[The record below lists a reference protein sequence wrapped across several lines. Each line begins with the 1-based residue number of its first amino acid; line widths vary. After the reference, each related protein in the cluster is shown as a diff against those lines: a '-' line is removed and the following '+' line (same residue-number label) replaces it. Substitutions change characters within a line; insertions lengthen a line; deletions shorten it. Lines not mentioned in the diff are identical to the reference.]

1 MDAPVFV
8 GLLTLVAWAVTWRAL
23 PWLRAGSYR
32 YPEERGRVIPSHT
45 WTVPASVGVTALVGS
60 VWGERPAH
68 AVVFAAFA
76 VFLVL
81 ISAIDLDVQRLPDRW
96 TKPAMVV
103 LPMALGV
110 LAIIDRDHQPWVR
123 SLLAGL
129 ALGALYLVLVL
140 VGGGSGMGLG
150 DAKLAPSIGLALG
163 FLSWGHVVLATVVAI
178 LLGGAAAGF
187 LLITRRAGRGS
198 HFAFGPA
205 MAAGAVGVL
214 VAPVLARMLSA

>member
-1 MDAPVFV
+1 MFV

-96 TKPAMVV
+96 TKPAVEPGQRPCSPFTRPTPTVSATPTPTPTVSPTEPPEPEEPEDVEADGRCGDLPVTVV
-103 LPMALGV
+103 WP
-110 LAIIDRDHQPWVR
+110 R
-123 SLLAGL
+123 S
-129 ALGALYLVLVL
+129 
-140 VGGGSGMGLG
+140 GG
-150 DAKLAPSIGLALG
+150 APSVNWNAS
-163 FLSWGHVVLATVVAI
+163 FLRSQIDPRLTG
-178 LLGGAAAGF
+178 
-187 LLITRRAGRGS
+187 
-198 HFAFGPA
+198 
-205 MAAGAVGVL
+205 
-214 VAPVLARMLSA
+214 